1 MLLFCISYPKIFNF
15 IYVCGKQENQRK
27 EKYKQLEK
35 QLKKS
40 EETQVS
46 YSDPESRRIMNIVG
60 KDELKKYLEVL
71 ILLILAIYFH
81 KWAKLSRSDISIFF
95 NKIVT
100 SFFKVTLNRLIF
112 V

>member
-1 MLLFCISYPKIFNF
+1 MTIL
-15 IYVCGKQENQRK
+15 
-27 EKYKQLEK
+27 
-35 QLKKS
+35 
-40 EETQVS
+40 
-46 YSDPESRRIMNIVG
+46 G

-71 ILLILAIYFH
+71 ILLNLAIYFH

-100 SFFKVTLNRLIF
+100 DFYNAFFNRLIF